1 MQLHVHMFICFE
13 GGGRIRGNINYVPHH
28 LPDRLPEM
36 FKHANHLATKS
47 YVQKYPKEQYT
58 TKRKSN
64 IYSKKK
70 IITNI
75 NE

>member
-13 GGGRIRGNINYVPHH
+13 GGGNLRGNINYDK
-28 LPDRLPEM
+28 LPVM

-70 IITNI
+70 IITNL